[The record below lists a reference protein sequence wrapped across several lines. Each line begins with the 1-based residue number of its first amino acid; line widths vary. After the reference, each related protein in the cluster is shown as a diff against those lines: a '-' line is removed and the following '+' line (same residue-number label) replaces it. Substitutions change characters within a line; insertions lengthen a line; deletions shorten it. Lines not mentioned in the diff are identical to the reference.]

1 MSSFNSICK
10 KIHEIN
16 PNFEVTEREFAKG
29 QYCIVLNGEDDKWEN
44 ILKAGQYA
52 VDKKYLGV
60 INDIKLKGF
69 KDEPKLPKVHDDK
82 YDGMT
87 PDVLI
92 IGGGITGCAI
102 AREMAKYNAK
112 TMLVEKGYDVALMTT
127 SRNDGNVHVG
137 IDLHKGTQKHTYLMR
152 GNKYFEQLSK
162 ELDFKFERGGH
173 HIYLE
178 ENWEKKLVPILELKA
193 KKLGIPGVYYV
204 DRDEMIA
211 KYEPNFPSWAIGAV
225 RMETG
230 GIVSP
235 YKMTIA
241 LAENAAENGV
251 EFAFNT
257 AVLGMTVEGDK
268 VTSVKT
274 NRGTIYP
281 KVVINA
287 SGTYADIIADMAKD
301 RTFTIHPRKGTDI
314 ILDKK
319 CGEYVKTT
327 ATKAPFKRYID
338 EYIFKKKD
346 GSHSKGGGATQTV
359 DGNILIGPDAE
370 EIPEREDFATSRS
383 SLDAVFKK
391 QQLNIEKI
399 TYGDIITYF
408 AGCRAA
414 TYEEDFVVRKGINT
428 KNIIEAAGIQSPG
441 IGCAPAI
448 AEDVCKWT
456 SEILG
461 LGKNKHFNPI
471 RKTYPHLAELPDEE
485 RDRLVKENPAYGE
498 IVCRCE
504 QISRGEIEDCLH
516 SALPIFTVD
525 AIKRR
530 CRPGMGRCQ
539 GGFCSPLVVKIIAK
553 ELGVDECE
561 VRKAGE
567 DSVILYH
574 NTKGGIDND

>member
-10 KIHEIN
+10 KVHEIN
-16 PNFEVTEREFAKG
+16 PNFEVAEKVIAPGKV
-29 QYCIVLNGEDDKWEN
+29 CIELKGEDDKWEN
-44 ILKAGQYA
+44 ILHAGQAA
-52 VDKKYLGV
+52 VSKKYLGV

-69 KDEPKLPKVHDDK
+69 VDKTAKFPKCKDDK
-82 YDGMT
+82 YDGMK

-92 IGGGITGCAI
+92 IGAGVTGCAI
-102 AREMAKYNAK
+102 AREMAKYKLK
-112 TMLVEKGYDVALMTT
+112 TMVVEKGYDVALMAT

-137 IDLHKGTQKHTYLMR
+137 IDLHKGTQKHYYLMR
-152 GNKYFEQLSK
+152 GNKYFEQLSA
-162 ELDFKFERGGH
+162 ELGFKFVRGGH
-173 HIYLE
+173 NIYLE
-178 ENWEKKLVPILELKA
+178 ENWEKYLVPYLKHKA
-193 KKLGIPGVYYV
+193 KSLGIPGVTYLE
-204 DRDEMIA
+204 REEMLKI
-211 KYEPNFPSWAIGAV
+211 EPELPDWVIGAV
-225 RMETG
+225 HMASG

-257 AVLGMTVEGDK
+257 AVLGMTVENHEIK
-268 VTSVKT
+268 AVQT

-281 KVVINA
+281 KIVINA
-287 SGTYADIIADMAKD
+287 SGTYSDVIADYAED
-301 RTFTIHPRKGTDI
+301 RTFTIHPRKGTDLI
-314 ILDKK
+314 IDKK
-319 CGEYVKTT
+319 CGYKVRTT

-338 EYIFKKKD
+338 EYVLHKP
-346 GSHSKGGGATQTV
+346 GLHSKGGGSTQTV
-359 DGNILIGPDAE
+359 DGNLLLGPDAE
-370 EIPEREDFATSRS
+370 EIPEREDYATSKS
-383 SLDAVFKK
+383 SLDRVMEK
-391 QQLNIEKI
+391 QKLITKGI

-408 AGCRAA
+408 SGVRASN
-414 TYEEDFVVRKGINT
+414 YEEDFVVRKGIVTTNV
-428 KNIIEAAGIQSPG
+428 IEAACIQSPG

-456 SEILG
+456 AEL
-461 LGKNKHFNPI
+461 LNARKNDKFNPI
-471 RKTYPHLAELPDEE
+471 RRAYPHLADMSDEE
-485 RDRLVKENPAYGE
+485 RDKLVKQNPAYGE

-504 QISRGEIEDCLH
+504 EVSRGEIEDCLR

-525 AIKRR
+525 AVKRR
-530 CRPGMGRCQ
+530 VRPGMGRCQ
-539 GGFCSPLVVKIIAK
+539 GGFCSPYVVKIIAK